1 MLPSVPTM
9 SCALLT
15 SPELGRALMTVMFSS
30 CVGPNGFVAVLGY
43 TVRPEMMGLYLPG
56 IERFAVML

>member
-1 MLPSVPTM
+1 M